1 MRFLPLLAVSF
12 LLLSSAAQAQQP
24 AAPAKP
30 AAPDNVI
37 ETNFAVTV
45 KARDGLF
52 IGSPAGGAEIVI
64 RDRRTGDIIV
74 HGATYGGAGDA
85 GRLMTDT
92 HKRDEV
98 LVDKDTAKFQFS
110 IEIFEPTPVT
120 VSATGPLGQGQS
132 LATVSE
138 DMILIPGKDYTAG
151 NGIMLELPGFAVDV
165 LDPPAGTAA
174 KLDPKNPIQVAAN
187 VLKMSGDPVA
197 PGTKW
202 DPARYEVEMRVYK
215 GDVFVAMAPMQYGD
229 KPGLFAQNLKLP
241 SPGLYRVVVT
251 AFDKETKEAGM
262 DSSFFTMTP

>member
-1 MRFLPLLAVSF
+1 MRFLPFLAVSF
-12 LLLSSAAQAQQP
+12 LLFTPAVAWAQSP
-24 AAPAKP
+24 AAN
-30 AAPDNVI
+30 AAPDNII

-45 KARDGLF
+45 KARDGSF
-52 IGSPAGGAEIVI
+52 IGSAAGGAEIVI

-74 HGATYGGAGDA
+74 HGATYGDSGDTA
-85 GRLMTDT
+85 KLMADT

-98 LVDKDTAKFQFS
+98 LVDKTTAKFQFS

-120 VSATGPLGQGQS
+120 VSATGPLGQGQA

-165 LDPPAGTAA
+165 LSPSSGKVE
-174 KLDPKNPIQVAAN
+174 KLDTKKPVPVVVN
-187 VLKMSGDPVA
+187 VLKMSGEAIA

-202 DPARYEVEMRVYK
+202 VPERYEVEARVYK
-215 GDVFVAMAPMQYGD
+215 DDVFVALAPLSYGGQ
-229 KPGLFAQNLKLP
+229 PGMFTQNLKLP
-241 SPGLYRVVVT
+241 SAGVYRVVVT

-262 DSSFFTMTP
+262 DSASFTLTP